1 MSVSSTHFVKVLST
15 LNFYLVNFS
24 GRYYLELDKTGKMM
38 NVTES
43 SSLIELLVKEGSRV
57 REAADI
63 AEDMLRRD
71 TYPMPKI
78 FRFLLNR
85 LAAGGEVDSMLR
97 IGSYLSPKIKKEVSF
112 DNRLCNAYL
121 SAGRGGDFLLMLQND
136 LDSARAGAAGDIEGV
151 KDRFPRGGAM
161 GLLESHPELIHRYG
175 D

>member
-1 MSVSSTHFVKVLST
+1 
-15 LNFYLVNFS
+15 
-24 GRYYLELDKTGKMM
+24 MM

-161 GLLESHPELIHRYG
+161 GLLESHPELIHRYVIITEIE
-175 D
+175 